1 LEIALYIL
9 ALQWFCC
16 AETCNQRLKKEGERG
31 EEKIWLAAVGI
42 VACLLLQIPAKQP
55 VLHFLDR
62 HCQFGRRRAH
72 GRCCVSA
79 KRVGGRVTVSVVSDQ
94 KGRYAF
100 PADRL
105 AAGEYEIRI
114 RAIEYDAANPNMTA
128 SVKKEKAT
136 RADIK
141 LNKIQIL
148 PFSSV
153 PRNGL

>member
-1 LEIALYIL
+1 LHSNGSA
-9 ALQWFCC
+9 ARRP
-16 AETCNQRLKKEGERG
+16 ATKRLKKEGDEVKK
-31 EEKIWLAAVGI
+31 KIWLAAVGI
-42 VACLLLQIPAKQP
+42 VACLLLQIPASSQSSIS
-55 VLHFLDR
+55 LTG

-72 GRCCVSA
+72 GRCLVSA
-79 KRVGGRVTVSVVSDQ
+79 KRVGGRVTVSRVSDQ

-141 LNKIQIL
+141 LNKIQDLTIQL
-148 PFSSV
+148 SSAEW
-153 PRNGL
+153 L